1 MKRKRRGALLGLPMT
16 LWTAVFV
23 GIVLL
28 YLLALSFFTPTGEG
42 YGVRP
47 GFTLENYRRLLSPA
61 YLQVLGKSLLLAFYT
76 TLICLGLGYPFG
88 YCMARA
94 GRKWRGIL
102 MLLVIVP
109 FWTNA
114 LVRIYGWKILLMG
127 NGPVNDLLM
136 ALHLTDKPLKLLN
149 TYGAVLLGMVYALI
163 PFVILPVYSSV
174 EKMDWSL
181 VAAARDMG
189 AGPMRAFV
197 TVTLPLTAPGAMAG
211 VVLTFVPAIGLFFIS
226 DLLGGATDMYAGNLV
241 RDQMLKAKDLP
252 FAAAVSV
259 VLLILTLLI
268 LRLYRRFGGDS
279 GDMTLF

>member
-28 YLLALSFFTPTGEG
+28 YLLALSFFTPSGEG

-136 ALHLTDKPLKLLN
+136 ALHLTERPLKLLN

-241 RDQMLKAKDLP
+241 RDQMLKARDLP

>member
-1 MKRKRRGALLGLPMT
+1 MKGNRRGALLGLPMT

-163 PFVILPVYSSV
+163 PFMILPVYSSV

-241 RDQMLKAKDLP
+241 RDQMLKARNLP

>member
-94 GRKWRGIL
+94 GRKWREIL

-163 PFVILPVYSSV
+163 PFMILPVYSSV

-241 RDQMLKAKDLP
+241 RDQMLKARDLP

>member
-163 PFVILPVYSSV
+163 PFMILPVYSSV

-226 DLLGGATDMYAGNLV
+226 DLLGGATDMYVGNLV
-241 RDQMLKAKDLP
+241 RDQMLKAKELP

>member
-1 MKRKRRGALLGLPMT
+1 MKGKRRGALLGLPMT

-42 YGVRP
+42 YGVQP

-136 ALHLTDKPLKLLN
+136 ALHLTERPLKLLN

>member
-136 ALHLTDKPLKLLN
+136 ALHLTERPLKLLN

-241 RDQMLKAKDLP
+241 RDQMLRARDLP

>member
-136 ALHLTDKPLKLLN
+136 ALHLTERPLKLLN

-226 DLLGGATDMYAGNLV
+226 DLLGGATDMYVGNLV

>member
-88 YCMARA
+88 YGMARA

-136 ALHLTDKPLKLLN
+136 ALHLTERPLKLLN

-241 RDQMLKAKDLP
+241 RDQMLKARDLP

>member
-1 MKRKRRGALLGLPMT
+1 M
-16 LWTAVFV
+16 
-23 GIVLL
+23 
-28 YLLALSFFTPTGEG
+28 
-42 YGVRP
+42 
-47 GFTLENYRRLLSPA
+47 
-61 YLQVLGKSLLLAFYT
+61 QVLGKSLLLAFYT

-136 ALHLTDKPLKLLN
+136 ALHLTERPLKLLN

-241 RDQMLKAKDLP
+241 RDQMLKARDLP

>member
-1 MKRKRRGALLGLPMT
+1 
-16 LWTAVFV
+16 
-23 GIVLL
+23 
-28 YLLALSFFTPTGEG
+28 
-42 YGVRP
+42 
-47 GFTLENYRRLLSPA
+47 
-61 YLQVLGKSLLLAFYT
+61 
-76 TLICLGLGYPFG
+76 
-88 YCMARA
+88 
-94 GRKWRGIL
+94 

-241 RDQMLKAKDLP
+241 RDQMLKARDLP

>member
-136 ALHLTDKPLKLLN
+136 ALHLTERPLKLLN

>member
-1 MKRKRRGALLGLPMT
+1 MKGKRRGALLGLPMT

-136 ALHLTDKPLKLLN
+136 ALHLTDKPMKLLN

-163 PFVILPVYSSV
+163 PFMILPVYSSV

-189 AGPMRAFV
+189 AEPMRAFV

-226 DLLGGATDMYAGNLV
+226 DLLGGATDMYVGNLV

>member
-149 TYGAVLLGMVYALI
+149 TYGAVLLGMVYALS
-163 PFVILPVYSSV
+163 PFMILPVYSSV

-211 VVLTFVPAIGLFFIS
+211 VVLTFVPAIGLFLIS

-241 RDQMLKAKDLP
+241 RDQMLKARDLP

>member
-1 MKRKRRGALLGLPMT
+1 MKGNRRGALLGLPMT

-163 PFVILPVYSSV
+163 PFMILPVYSSV

-241 RDQMLKAKDLP
+241 RDQMLKARDLP

>member
-1 MKRKRRGALLGLPMT
+1 MKGNRRGALLGLPMT

-163 PFVILPVYSSV
+163 PFMILPVYSSV

-226 DLLGGATDMYAGNLV
+226 DLLGGATDMYVGNLV
-241 RDQMLKAKDLP
+241 RDQMLKARDLP

>member
-163 PFVILPVYSSV
+163 PFMILPVYSSV

-241 RDQMLKAKDLP
+241 RDQMLKARDLP

>member
-149 TYGAVLLGMVYALI
+149 TYGAVLLGLVYALI
-163 PFVILPVYSSV
+163 PFMMLPVYSSV

-226 DLLGGATDMYAGNLV
+226 DLLGGATDMYVGNLV
-241 RDQMLKAKDLP
+241 RDQMLKARDLP

>member
-1 MKRKRRGALLGLPMT
+1 MKGNRRGALLGLPMT

-61 YLQVLGKSLLLAFYT
+61 YLQVLGKSLLLALYT

-136 ALHLTDKPLKLLN
+136 ALHLTERPLKLLN

-241 RDQMLKAKDLP
+241 RDQMLKARDLP

>member
-1 MKRKRRGALLGLPMT
+1 MKRTRRGALLGLPMT

-163 PFVILPVYSSV
+163 PFMILPVYSSV

-226 DLLGGATDMYAGNLV
+226 DLLGGATDMYVGNLV

>member
-1 MKRKRRGALLGLPMT
+1 MKGNRRGALLGLPMT

-163 PFVILPVYSSV
+163 PFMILPVYSSV

-226 DLLGGATDMYAGNLV
+226 DLLGGATDMYVGNLV

>member
-1 MKRKRRGALLGLPMT
+1 MKGNRRGALLGLPMT

-136 ALHLTDKPLKLLN
+136 ALHLTERPLKLLN

>member
-1 MKRKRRGALLGLPMT
+1 MKGKRRGALLGLPMT

-163 PFVILPVYSSV
+163 PFMILPVYSSV

-226 DLLGGATDMYAGNLV
+226 DLLGGATDMYVGNLV

>member
-136 ALHLTDKPLKLLN
+136 ALHLTERPLKLLN

-241 RDQMLKAKDLP
+241 RDQMLKARDLP

-279 GDMTLF
+279 GDLTLF

>member
-1 MKRKRRGALLGLPMT
+1 
-16 LWTAVFV
+16 
-23 GIVLL
+23 
-28 YLLALSFFTPTGEG
+28 
-42 YGVRP
+42 
-47 GFTLENYRRLLSPA
+47 
-61 YLQVLGKSLLLAFYT
+61 
-76 TLICLGLGYPFG
+76 
-88 YCMARA
+88 
-94 GRKWRGIL
+94 
-102 MLLVIVP
+102 
-109 FWTNA
+109 
-114 LVRIYGWKILLMG
+114 
-127 NGPVNDLLM
+127 
-136 ALHLTDKPLKLLN
+136 
-149 TYGAVLLGMVYALI
+149 
-163 PFVILPVYSSV
+163 
-174 EKMDWSL
+174 MDWSL

>member
-1 MKRKRRGALLGLPMT
+1 MT

-28 YLLALSFFTPTGEG
+28 YLLALSFLTPTGEG

-136 ALHLTDKPLKLLN
+136 ALHLTERPLKLLN

-163 PFVILPVYSSV
+163 PFVILPVYPRW
-174 EKMDWSL
+174 KKWTGRWWPPPGIW
-181 VAAARDMG
+181 AR
-189 AGPMRAFV
+189 GPCG
-197 TVTLPLTAPGAMAG
+197 PL
-211 VVLTFVPAIGLFFIS
+211 S
-226 DLLGGATDMYAGNLV
+226 
-241 RDQMLKAKDLP
+241 R
-252 FAAAVSV
+252 
-259 VLLILTLLI
+259 
-268 LRLYRRFGGDS
+268 
-279 GDMTLF
+279 